1 MFTFP
6 LSIQTAEPTPLDTNH
21 IWIQNAT
28 KRRIVFDD
36 AIRSS
41 PPGDSYWFIQDN
53 MDNSFVYLQS
63 PIKTTNNITLN
74 SILRKGNR
82 DTITWRLSE
91 RGGTNGSGHVAISDG
106 DHGYTL
112 TVPNFILT
120 NGCQVTFKSP
130 NDVQE
135 TQWLWVTI
143 NSGNLYA
150 VRTVGQE
157 ILPAAAWKVNSMVTL
172 TISVT
177 DPFYVGD
184 GVGGRN
190 GYAFLRAALGQL
202 KKCLLSHSVSR
213 RQSLLR

>member
-1 MFTFP
+1 LP
-6 LSIQTAEPTPLDTNH
+6 
-21 IWIQNAT
+21 
-28 KRRIVFDD
+28 
-36 AIRSS
+36 
-41 PPGDSYWFIQDN
+41 
-53 MDNSFVYLQS
+53 
-63 PIKTTNNITLN
+63 NITTLFEGTDGVSRTLFN
-74 SILRKGNR
+74 QKLSDINAHGN
-82 DTITWRLSE
+82 DATMHVTMAE
-91 RGGTNGSGHVAISDG
+91 RAAWGGKANGNNAVWTATSVAISDG